1 MHTENLYFIAQ
12 DNKNRII
19 KGEIEIAGEEVNE
32 DVGTENP
39 KGQTNTA
46 GQPGAEM
53 VPLLNVEILVILNCR
68 GPGKATDPPSQKPRR
83 PGVKSLDLCKLHT
96 QFYDLCP
103 SNSDAISWQPVKYYM
118 LY

>member
-39 KGQTNTA
+39 KG
-46 GQPGAEM
+46 
-53 VPLLNVEILVILNCR
+53 
-68 GPGKATDPPSQKPRR
+68 
-83 PGVKSLDLCKLHT
+83 
-96 QFYDLCP
+96 
-103 SNSDAISWQPVKYYM
+103 
-118 LY
+118 